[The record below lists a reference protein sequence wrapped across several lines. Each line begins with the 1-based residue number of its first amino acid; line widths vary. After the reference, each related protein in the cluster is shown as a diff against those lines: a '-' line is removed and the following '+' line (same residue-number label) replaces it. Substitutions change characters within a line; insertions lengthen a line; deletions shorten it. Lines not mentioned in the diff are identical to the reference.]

1 MRPRPRLYYKAF
13 SISVGG
19 IQCDAMEETNDG
31 KIDIDTFKRAEIR
44 VGEIRSAEKVADA
57 DKLLRLEVYFGKGA
71 DGQDE
76 IRQIVSGISDYFPEP
91 EALVG
96 RRIAFAYNLAPRTI
110 RGLESNG
117 MILAAAGEDGSFA
130 LLEAPG
136 ATPGARVR

>member
-1 MRPRPRLYYKAF
+1 
-13 SISVGG
+13 
-19 IQCDAMEETNDG
+19 MEETNDG